1 MPQKSKPLKIDL
13 LRHGELQT
21 SGLFCADE
29 NEPLSDKGMQ
39 QLIAATQS
47 GQWDVI
53 ISSPSRR
60 CREFAETLSPQ
71 QADLIID
78 EHFQEMDFGRWVGAF
93 YAHVWQKEPEQLQAL
108 WDSPET
114 FIAPDGESMQHFIA
128 RVQAGWQSLL
138 DGYINDTNPTS
149 YSTFTPHKTGSILLI
164 THAGVIRN
172 ILAHTL
178 KMPHASTLSFD
189 IGYARFTRLHYY
201 PDGVYSLREHG
212 ARMVES

>member
-1 MPQKSKPLKIDL
+1 LPQKSNPLQIDL

-39 QLIAATQS
+39 QLTTATQS
-47 GQWDVI
+47 GQWDVV

-60 CREFAETLSPQ
+60 CREFAETLSPR

-78 EHFQEMDFGRWVGAF
+78 EDFQEMDFGRWVGVP
-93 YAHVWQKEPEQLQAL
+93 YAQVWQKEPEQLQAL
-108 WDSPET
+108 WGSPET
-114 FIAPDGESMQHFIA
+114 FIAPDGESMQHFIE

-138 DGYINDTNPTS
+138 DDYAKPTS
-149 YSTFTPHKTGSILLI
+149 HKKCSILLI

-172 ILAHTL
+172 ILAQTL
-178 KMPHASTLSFD
+178 KIPHSSTLSFD

-212 ARMVES
+212 ARMVRKIDS

>member
-1 MPQKSKPLKIDL
+1 LPQKSKPLYIDL

-29 NEPLSDKGMQ
+29 DEPLSDKGLQ
-39 QLIAATQS
+39 QLVAATQS

-71 QADLIID
+71 QSDLIID
-78 EHFQEMDFGRWVGAF
+78 EHFQEMDFGRWIGVP
-93 YAHVWQKEPEQLQAL
+93 YAHLWRKEPERLQAL

-114 FIAPDGESMQHFIA
+114 FIAPDGESMQHFIE
-128 RVQAGWQSLL
+128 RVQAGWQTLL
-138 DGYINDTNPTS
+138 DDYAKPTL
-149 YSTFTPHKTGSILLI
+149 HKRQSILLI

-178 KMPHASTLSFD
+178 KIPHASTLSFD
-189 IGYARFTRLHYY
+189 ISYARFTRLHYY

-212 ARMVES
+212 VQRVENRVENR